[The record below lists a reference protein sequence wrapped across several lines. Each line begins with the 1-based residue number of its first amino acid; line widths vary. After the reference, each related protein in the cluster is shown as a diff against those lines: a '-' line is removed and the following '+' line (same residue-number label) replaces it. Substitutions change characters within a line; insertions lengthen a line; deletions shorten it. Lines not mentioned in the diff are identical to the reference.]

1 MFDFLLPGLI
11 IIGTTFTG
19 CAILFALRDWA
30 DEKTKALEAWKAYA
44 FKVEEVAAQLDKDN
58 DALRADVRSALAREL
73 AWMSERKLLNN
84 RNMLMAREL
93 SSDDPNKLTTLFNP
107 GLKDN

>member
-1 MFDFLLPGLI
+1 MFDSLILPLVAA
-11 IIGTTFTG
+11 GTTFTG

-73 AWMSERKLLNN
+73 AWMSERKVLNK
-84 RNMLMAREL
+84 RVAFAVREMAL
-93 SSDDPNKLTTLFNP
+93 DDVNKVTTLFKPDLGEN
-107 GLKDN
+107 